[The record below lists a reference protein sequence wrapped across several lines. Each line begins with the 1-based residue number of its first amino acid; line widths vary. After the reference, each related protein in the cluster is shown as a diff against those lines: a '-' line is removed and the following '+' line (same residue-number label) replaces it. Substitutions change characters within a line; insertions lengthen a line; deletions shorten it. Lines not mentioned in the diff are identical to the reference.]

1 MRIEHGRALA
11 AAPFSALPVREG
23 FGRIA
28 PADAM
33 NPSFTSPGG
42 KPLTQAERAALL
54 TLLAD
59 DDPVVTAGVRARIL
73 SLGAEVVTWLK
84 PHRLSE
90 QPNLRRNVG
99 EILTHFARLEADT
112 RFLAYCLN
120 HGDDLDLEEGVLLL
134 AATRYPELNPAAYR
148 ALLDQY
154 AAAVAEAA
162 GSETRG
168 VGLLERMNRVLFRVL
183 GFRGD
188 HEDYDA
194 LENHYFNR
202 VLDRRRGNPIN
213 LCTLYWLIARRLRLP
228 IVGVGMPSHF
238 LCRYQT
244 TTDSFF
250 VDAFNQGR
258 LLTRAHCVT
267 YLQTS
272 GYGFQESFLAPATS
286 RETLL
291 RMCANLH
298 QHHAR
303 RQQAEPMAQFQ
314 RYLIALSKRHP

>member
-1 MRIEHGRALA
+1 
-11 AAPFSALPVREG
+11 
-23 FGRIA
+23 
-28 PADAM
+28 M
-33 NPSFTSPGG
+33 NPALTSPGG
-42 KPLTQAERAALL
+42 KPLTEAEKSALL

-59 DDPVVTAGVRARIL
+59 DDPVVAAGVRERL
-73 SLGAEVVTWLK
+73 VSLGAEVIPWLR
-84 PHRLSE
+84 PLRLSDH
-90 QPNLRRNVG
+90 PTLRRHAR
-99 EILTHFARLEADT
+99 EILSHFGRLEADT

-134 AATRYPELNPAAYR
+134 AATRYPDLNPAAYR

-154 AAAVAEAA
+154 AATVTEAA
-162 GSETRG
+162 GDGPRG
-168 VGLLERMNRVLFRVL
+168 VERLEVMNRVLFRDL
-183 GFRGD
+183 GFRGN
-188 HEDYDA
+188 HEHYDA

-202 VLDRRRGNPIN
+202 VLDRRLGNPIN
-213 LCTLYWLIARRLRLP
+213 LCVLYWLVARRLQLP
-228 IVGVGMPSHF
+228 IVGIGMPSHF

-250 VDAFNQGR
+250 VDVFNQGR

-272 GYGFQESFLAPATS
+272 GYGFQESFLAPVS
-286 RETLL
+286 PRETLL

-303 RQQAEPMAQFQ
+303 RQETEPVAQFQ